1 MSESEK
7 ERKVFSLI
15 LNNPYLPFTHLKKE
29 KKKALELFY
38 GLKSDGLCAL
48 KMVSVPVV
56 QEGKKLNT
64 SPCKYLF
71 FPTLAAVL
79 HGMKPAED
87 FFDTTVAFLDKPTL

>member
-1 MSESEK
+1 MQK
-7 ERKVFSLI
+7 I
-15 LNNPYLPFTHLKKE
+15 
-29 KKKALELFY
+29 ALDMFY
-38 GLKSDGLCAL
+38 ELKSDGLCAL

-56 QEGKKLNT
+56 HEGKKLNT

>member
-1 MSESEK
+1 MQK
-7 ERKVFSLI
+7 I
-15 LNNPYLPFTHLKKE
+15 
-29 KKKALELFY
+29 ALELFY

-56 QEGKKLNT
+56 HEGKKLNT

-87 FFDTTVAFLDKPTL
+87 FFDTTVAFLDKPTLSGKKWMIILIVSSCTKLIRLKH